1 MKWLRRTL
9 LAAATS
15 VALVA
20 GMAGM
25 PAQAATYDGANPQG
39 HKCGNGGG
47 TPVTIYTEPLYGMK
61 SGGGQIW
68 LGTVKLNA
76 NKAANCRTV
85 WAQVQLNSGAPIIT
99 DGWTGWVHRAG
110 GGSFGEATEDMS
122 HRSGNYYWSDMLNDK
137 DEIANAFLFV
147 RYMYNG
153 RVYEA
158 RVATEWW

>member
-1 MKWLRRTL
+1 MRRTL

-85 WAQVQLNSGAPIIT
+85 WAQVQLNSGAPIK
-99 DGWTGWVHRAG
+99 DWFGWVYRAP
-110 GGSFGEATEDMS
+110 GSYGEAYELTY

-137 DEIANAFLFV
+137 GQIANAFLLIKYV
-147 RYMYNG
+147 YNG
-153 RVYEA
+153 KTYE
-158 RVATEWW
+158 VKKPTNWW